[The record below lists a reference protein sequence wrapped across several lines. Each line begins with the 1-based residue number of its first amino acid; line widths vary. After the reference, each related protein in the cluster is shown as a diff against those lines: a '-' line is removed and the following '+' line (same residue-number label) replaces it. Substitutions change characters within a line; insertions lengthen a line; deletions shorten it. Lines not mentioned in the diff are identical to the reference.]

1 MRPTVE
7 DLQAIWLF
15 TYSRVSL
22 LQAAEFFA
30 ELDVVEPES
39 VQGRAL
45 IEATLIA
52 YARPF
57 TACFLP
63 PNQKKVNGPLKDVS
77 PPEHLAEVHK
87 QMRIVRDT
95 VIGHKDGTARQNI
108 VRVEIHPPKVS
119 LNGAMVGGVLPPLKR
134 SLGELCTYFVKH
146 CESNLSRLNKTY
158 RAEFM
163 KHPPGEYGLV
173 ISELPAAWLIPFR
186 TKHGA
191 DFRESPTAKPWKEA
205 Q

>member
-22 LQAAEFFA
+22 LEAAEFFA

-45 IEATLIA
+45 IEATLVA

-63 PNQKKVNGPLKDVS
+63 PNRKKVNGPLKDVS
-77 PPEHLAEVHK
+77 PPEHLAEFHK
-87 QMRIVRDT
+87 RCAILRDT
-95 VIGHKDGTARQNI
+95 VIGHKDATPAKAIPHTEHRAWSRSI
-108 VRVEIHPPKVS
+108 PTRSVS
-119 LNGAMVGGVLPPLKR
+119 T
-134 SLGELCTYFVKH
+134 E
-146 CESNLSRLNKTY
+146 
-158 RAEFM
+158 
-163 KHPPGEYGLV
+163 
-173 ISELPAAWLIPFR
+173 
-186 TKHGA
+186 
-191 DFRESPTAKPWKEA
+191 

>member
-15 TYSRVSL
+15 TYSRASL

-57 TACFLP
+57 TVCFLP

-77 PPEHLAEVHK
+77 PPEHLMEVHK
-87 QMRIVRDT
+87 QVLILRNT
-95 VIGHKDGTARQNI
+95 VIGHKDPTAPQNI

-134 SLGELCTYFVKH
+134 SLGELSTYFVKH

-158 RAEFM
+158 RSEFM
-163 KHPPGEYGLV
+163 KHPPGQYELV
-173 ISELPAAWLIPFR
+173 ISEPPADWLIPFR
-186 TKHGA
+186 PRSGENV
-191 DFRESPTAKPWKEA
+191 RLS
-205 Q
+205 